1 MSAQPKAQ
9 EKPAPP
15 TTKPVAPASP
25 QSTQQPV
32 SKPQKKERIETP
44 MYKFYKVEKD
54 KVSRLRRECPRCGK
68 GTFLAE
74 HKDRLTCGKCGYTS
88 YKKPLQR

>member
-1 MSAQPKAQ
+1 MSEQVATKSQDAKSAAAPK
-9 EKPAPP
+9 
-15 TTKPVAPASP
+15 
-25 QSTQQPV
+25 
-32 SKPQKKERIETP
+32 KKERNESP
-44 MYKFYKVEKD
+44 VYKFYEVKGGKVT
-54 KVSRLRRECPRCGK
+54 RLRKECPRCGR